1 MLIRKAAEKQTK
13 DAEMTD
19 RSRRA
24 KEKKPPQ
31 APRRISMQWT
41 CYCTEAHQNPWSND
55 IGRSTCY
62 YMSPSGMTCPGV
74 RDIEDRLAPGRQPDS
89 RSKAYEEAGIMPSC
103 HFARQEHYAVKRE
116 EIEQKFA
123 KPDPVFDE
131 IAGFEKWRC
140 TVERVAKT
148 HNTAAMDEKPAW
160 FNEETQY
167 MHPHNR
173 TSDQHFYDQ
182 WGGVGGDKLKP
193 ESHEEITGMSS
204 NFMNPT
210 FKLQDSFWQCDCNF
224 VNLSAENWLTC
235 KNCKGDRMHCN
246 VGLMHTICTIL
257 NPQYEELNFDH
268 ASEQLSK
275 NIIHAA
281 WFSAKIAKIFAIQY
295 MDMSTYNNEYHLNSL
310 HLTVEWFGR
319 ILEHFKEILDTD
331 PEDFVDILLKY
342 NCEYEACKQA
352 LEERKKKELEEEKMK
367 KEQLEEEAAYDPYE
381 VVNRECIICFDEIT
395 ESEDPTI
402 NNFCLMPCGH
412 TRVCSMCVGMLRATG
427 EECPDCALGI
437 EATVIYHPTLPNLT
451 LVRSQGHT
459 YSYPPD
465 HFQEGPWNARW

>member
-1 MLIRKAAEKQTK
+1 MYSMLIRKAAEKQTK

-31 APRRISMQWT
+31 APKRISIQWT
-41 CYCTEAHQNPWSND
+41 CFCTHAHDKPWSND

-62 YMSPSGMTCPGV
+62 YMSSSGLTCPGV
-74 RDIEDRLAPGRQPDS
+74 RDIEGPLQEHEKS
-89 RSKAYEEAGIMPSC
+89 EAYEKAGITPSNWQARRE
-103 HFARQEHYAVKRE
+103 HFAVKRE

-131 IAGFEKWRC
+131 IAGFEK
-140 TVERVAKT
+140 
-148 HNTAAMDEKPAW
+148 
-160 FNEETQY
+160 
-167 MHPHNR
+167 
-173 TSDQHFYDQ
+173 S
-182 WGGVGGDKLKP
+182 

-204 NFMNPT
+204 NFMNPA
-210 FKLQDSFWQCDCNF
+210 FKLQDAFWQCDCNF

-246 VGLMHTICTIL
+246 VGLMYTICTML
-257 NPQYEELNFDH
+257 NPQYEEFDR

-275 NIIHAA
+275 NILHAA
-281 WFSAKIAKIFAIQY
+281 WFSPKIAKIFAIQY

-319 ILEHFKEILDTD
+319 IIEHFKEILDTD

-352 LEERKKKELEEEKMK
+352 LQERKKKELEEEKMK
-367 KEQLEEEAAYDPYE
+367 KEQLEEEAAYDPYD

-437 EATVIYHPTLPNLT
+437 EATVIYHPTLPNLM

-459 YSYPPD
+459 YNPPRD
-465 HFQEGPWNARW
+465 HFQQGPWNARW

>member
-1 MLIRKAAEKQTK
+1 MYSMLIRKAAEKQTK

-31 APRRISMQWT
+31 APRRISIQWT
-41 CYCTEAHQNPWSND
+41 CFCTDAHDKPWSND

-62 YMSPSGMTCPGV
+62 YMSPSGLTCPGV
-74 RDIEDRLAPGRQPDS
+74 RDIEGPLQQHEKS
-89 RSKAYEEAGIMPSC
+89 EAYEKAGITPSNWQARRE
-103 HFARQEHYAVKRE
+103 HFAVKRE

-131 IAGFEKWRC
+131 IAGFEKWRS

-148 HNTAAMDEKPAW
+148 HNAEAMDEKPAW
-160 FNEETQY
+160 FKEESQY
-167 MHPHNR
+167 R
-173 TSDQHFYDQ
+173 TSDQKYYDKCYNP
-182 WGGVGGDKLKP
+182 WNEKTPKP

-204 NFMNPT
+204 NFMNPA

-235 KNCKGDRMHCN
+235 KNCEGHRMHCN
-246 VGLMHTICTIL
+246 VGLMHTICTML
-257 NPQYEELNFDH
+257 NPQYEELHFDH
-268 ASEQLSK
+268 GSEKLSK

-281 WFSAKIAKIFAIQY
+281 WFSPKIAKIFAIQY

-437 EATVIYHPTLPNLT
+437 EATVIYHPTLPNLM

-459 YSYPPD
+459 YNPPRD
-465 HFQEGPWNARW
+465 HFQQGPWNARW